1 MTSVVDNAI
10 DLQWQKF
17 LSPEFGTK
25 SHWDKVPE
33 GNTLIFGHTHI
44 SLQYSVG
51 QVEESPHAKTQ
62 LDSSSCSNT
71 GL

>member
-1 MTSVVDNAI
+1 MAKIS
-10 DLQWQKF
+10 
-17 LSPEFGTK
+17 K
-25 SHWDKVPE
+25 SRVWDKVPE